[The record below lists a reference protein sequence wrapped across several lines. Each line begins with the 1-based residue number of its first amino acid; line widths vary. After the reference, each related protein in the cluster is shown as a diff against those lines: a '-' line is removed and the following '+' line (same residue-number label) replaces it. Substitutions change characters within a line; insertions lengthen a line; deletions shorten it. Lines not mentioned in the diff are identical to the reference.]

1 MEVRSLVVCLAP
13 DRKEAGFEGAY
24 SMQVRAFAKAHPL
37 RHACVAFLAL
47 AGASGCSGSDPA
59 PASAPPPAIPPPAN
73 AAPIAAAGADQTVSG
88 GATVTLNGG
97 ASTDIDGS
105 VVSFAWVQTQ
115 GSSVTLQSSAA
126 AQTTFTAPQVTSLTV
141 LEFRLTVTDDD
152 GAAASDLV
160 AVTIRPASS
169 APSVLA
175 TNNYS
180 SALSITG
187 FDVIPR
193 GVAIGPDGRV
203 FTVGS
208 FGAGAPISAG
218 GVSTSS
224 GDGQDDL
231 FFLVQNPDG
240 SVRRLD
246 AFGGGGGPD
255 FATDVAVDADRSVF
269 LIGGL
274 AGAASIRGLAVSTGS
289 PTNVDAFIAK
299 LTEEGAAEWVISG
312 KGAGFDF
319 ANEIEIA
326 ANGDLVVTGS
336 FQGTIDFGGGVMLTS
351 PQGPG
356 ISQAFLLRATSTGQP
371 LWARAVTGP
380 VEIGGRGVDSE
391 PANIDGDSTGRR
403 VFLAAQFNGGSATV
417 QAPGGGVAVTGPG
430 GGDCLVAAFSET
442 GDLLFARSFGGA
454 GEDNCRG
461 VGATID
467 GEIAVAGEFN
477 GTVNFGP
484 VALATVGQEDIYV
497 LRLDP
502 AGDVLSAL
510 SAGAPGDDG
519 GPEIEVDPNGVAYFT
534 GSFAGAA
541 AVSTG
546 GGFNSGGAPREV
558 FIAETPR
565 TGDSVVFAD
574 ASPGSGDDVAFALAA
589 GPNNT
594 FALVGTYTGTLQF
607 GGTTVSTTGG
617 PAAFVAINGPGGAP
631 PPSQSGA
638 IISASASFTQSRYSA
653 TGALRPVNV
662 PVFVF
667 APGDAPANYPLIVWS
682 HGGLAS
688 PQNVELVE
696 FWVSQG
702 FVVAAPAHADSS
714 EQRNS
719 GGALGLAGTSDSF
732 SFVNRAADLSMALD
746 RVADLE
752 ALLPPGYA
760 IDETRAAVAGHSFGA
775 LTAME
780 VLGAD
785 WTLSPTSSNEVFSS
799 SVIADGTIPDERFV
813 AGIFVSPAGN
823 EQGYGLNNFNNVD
836 RPFVALTGTRD
847 SGPPPP
853 NQFPSGF
860 RDRYDV
866 FSSSENDGVGA
877 DDGVN
882 DRGQYLLV
890 LDGATH
896 FDYLGNNNRYDPI
909 VRDFTGRFWDG
920 FLRGNSVALAPLNE
934 PAAFLTANPDVFEYF
949 VRR

>member
-1 MEVRSLVVCLAP
+1 
-13 DRKEAGFEGAY
+13 
-24 SMQVRAFAKAHPL
+24 MQTGLSAIIPPL
-37 RHACVAFLAL
+37 RLVCVALLAL

-59 PASAPPPAIPPPAN
+59 PAGAPPPAAPPPPN
-73 AAPIAAAGADQTVSG
+73 AAPVAAAGADQTVSP
-88 GATVTLNGG
+88 GATVTLNGI
-97 ASTDIDGS
+97 ASSDIDGS
-105 VVSFAWVQTQ
+105 IVAFAWAQTQ
-115 GSSVTLQSSAA
+115 GSTVTLQTPVS
-126 AQTTFTAPQVTSLTV
+126 AQTTFTAPPVTSPAV

-152 GAAASDLV
+152 GATASDLV
-160 AVTIRPASS
+160 AVTVNPAVT

-175 TNNYS
+175 SNNYT
-180 SALSITG
+180 SALSIAG
-187 FDVIPR
+187 LDVIPR
-193 GVAIGPDGRV
+193 GVAIGSDGRV

-218 GVSTSS
+218 GASTSS
-224 GDGQDDL
+224 GDSQDDL

-255 FATDVAVDADRSVF
+255 FGTDIAIDADGSVF
-269 LIGGL
+269 LIGGF

-289 PTNVDAFIAK
+289 PANVDAFIAK
-299 LTEEGAAEWVISG
+299 LTEDGAAEWIISG
-312 KGAGFDF
+312 RGTGFDF

-336 FQGTIDFGGGVMLTS
+336 FQGAIDFGGGVTLSS

-356 ISQAFLLRATSTGQP
+356 ISQAFLLRATPTGQP

-417 QAPGGGVAVTGPG
+417 AAPGGGVTVTGPGG
-430 GGDCLVAAFSET
+430 GGDCLVAAFGEA
-442 GDLLFARSFGGA
+442 GDLLFARSFGGP

-467 GEIAVAGEFN
+467 GEIAVAGEFT
-477 GTVNFGP
+477 GPASFGP
-484 VALATVGQEDIYV
+484 STLTSNGQEDIYV
-497 LRLDP
+497 VRLDP

-510 SAGAPGDDG
+510 SAGGAGDDG
-519 GPEIEVDPNGVAYFT
+519 GPEIEVDPNGVAFFT

-541 AVSTG
+541 TVSVG

-565 TGDSVVFAD
+565 MGDSVVFAD

-589 GPNNT
+589 GPNNA

-607 GGTTVSTTGG
+607 GATTLSTTGA

-638 IISASASFTQSRYSA
+638 IISSSASFSQTRYAAS
-653 TGALRPVNV
+653 GALRSVTV
-662 PVFVF
+662 PVFLY
-667 APGDAPANYPLIVWS
+667 APANAPANYPLIVWS

-702 FVVAAPAHADSS
+702 YIVAAPAHADSS

-719 GGALGLAGTSDSF
+719 GGSAGLAGTSDSF
-732 SFVNRAADLSMALD
+732 SFVNRAADVSMVLD
-746 RVADLE
+746 RVVDLE
-752 ALLPPGYA
+752 AFLPPGYA

-780 VLGAD
+780 ILGAD
-785 WTLSPTSSNEVFSS
+785 WTLSPNTSNDAFSA
-799 SVIADGTIPDERFV
+799 SVIADGTVPDERFD

-823 EQGYGLNNFNNVD
+823 EQGYGLTNFNNVD

-853 NQFPSGF
+853 NEFPSGF

-866 FSSSENDGVGA
+866 FSSSENDGIGA

-882 DRGQYLLV
+882 DRGQYLVV
-890 LDGATH
+890 LDNATH

-909 VRDFTGRFWDG
+909 VRDFTTRFWDG
-920 FLRGNSVALAPLNE
+920 FLGGDSAALAPLND
-934 PAAFLTANPDVFEYF
+934 PAAFVTANPDVFEYF
-949 VRR
+949 VRP